1 MYWYDLPSVRY
12 ANSISILLINDVFCV
27 WILFLVYDVF
37 LANNANSTRTP
48 EILRKHVTD
57 QLFLT
62 NLSALKQLW
71 LWLSY
76 LCHFNWGDL
85 VWLARA
91 SASPRSCLKCC
102 CAVKLKSVPML
113 VALQRL
119 VKSFLMDYAIEQHL
133 KWRPLSYLNHN
144 TKQIFLDLVVLKL
157 VWRLYL

>member
-71 LWLSY
+71 L
-76 LCHFNWGDL
+76 
-85 VWLARA
+85 
-91 SASPRSCLKCC
+91 
-102 CAVKLKSVPML
+102 
-113 VALQRL
+113 
-119 VKSFLMDYAIEQHL
+119 
-133 KWRPLSYLNHN
+133 
-144 TKQIFLDLVVLKL
+144 
-157 VWRLYL
+157 